1 MKVIRPHRII
11 AAALV
16 GALALAAPVPLHCQ
30 DAPSTDKVREEQAYT
45 LGTAAYLW
53 GFTMN
58 ELYRVRSVHLAK
70 PGNTVN
76 RFDHLR
82 VLMTPELARK
92 VGVVRANSATL
103 YSAAWLD
110 LSVEPI
116 ILEFPAI
123 ADRYFTFNYVDYF
136 QHNENISNVT
146 VGRKGGAYAFVGP
159 TGRALF
165 PTTSIASMSRL
176 TPSGSS
182 GAPRSKGRTT
192 SKTSTRFRTATAS
205 RRCANGWK
213 AAATLSGQN
222 AYPQWPAYEASNP
235 LNFFALLNEG
245 LKHNP
250 PQGVD
255 LVTLGLFETLNIGP
269 NKIFDPAKLDTAT
282 AAGLKRALE
291 IGPQILTADFKARVG
306 KLINGWQIT
315 TELGSW
321 QTPDTDQV
329 DFVRRSAIAKEAQPG
344 QHSSEAMFPFT
355 FSDSD
360 GQPLTGTNRY
370 VLRFAKGK
378 LPPVNA
384 FWSVTLYDAE
394 GFVIENPILRYQI
407 GTYDNL
413 KLDPDGSTAIYIQRD
428 SPGKDK
434 GGNWLPAPDG
444 PFNLTMR
451 LYNPR
456 PEAITLDWTPPP
468 VERLK

>member
-159 TGRALF
+159 NWKGAL
-165 PTTSIASMSRL
+165 PDNIHRVNVASD
-176 TPSGSS
+176 TVWII
-182 GAPRSKGRTT
+182 GRTEVKGPDDVKNVNTLQDRYSLT
-192 SKTSTRFRTATAS
+192 SLREWVEG
-205 RRCANGWK
+205 RRN
-213 AAATLSGQN
+213 TSGQN